1 MTSSPAQ
8 QRRADA
14 VRSRAAILDAAV
26 RLLNADPDASVE
38 AVAAE
43 AGVTRQTVY
52 AHFPSRRKLLA
63 AALDHITD
71 EAVAAMDAARL
82 DEGPAAGALLRL
94 LDAGSGT
101 AGRYPVL
108 LRQVESSEGGDHTP
122 VEERLRRVIAR
133 GQASGEFDAALPAD
147 WLVAVAITLGHAAA
161 LEVEAGRMSA
171 EAARAALHISLL
183 RASGSPDPAR

>member
-1 MTSSPAQ
+1 MTASPAQ

-26 RLLNADPDASVE
+26 RLLNADPDARVE

-63 AALDHITD
+63 AALDHVTD

-82 DEGPAAGALLRL
+82 DEGPASGALLRL

-108 LRQVESSEGGDHTP
+108 LRLAEGSEGGDHTP
-122 VEERLRRVIAR
+122 VEERLRRVIGR
-133 GQASGEFDAALPAD
+133 GQQSGEFDASLPVD

-161 LEVEAGRMSA
+161 VEVEAGRMSR
-171 EAARAALHISLL
+171 EAAREALHTSLL
-183 RASGSPDPAR
+183 RVAGSAGPTR